1 MDFMFLAYSLP
12 SLMQRFQI
20 SKVEAG
26 SLASY
31 TLLGM
36 AVGVDWRLGGLSL
49 RPRSRGGVDDHGV
62 FVRHRGGPVATLNP
76 DVAARV
82 TVDG

>member
-49 RPRSRGGVDDHGV
+49 RPRSRGGVDDHVCSLGTAV
-62 FVRHRGGPVATLNP
+62 DRWQPSTRTLQL
-76 DVAARV
+76 A
-82 TVDG
+82 